1 MNLREI
7 QKRGVLVAKKTEK
20 VCKAAGTQV
29 LARLDD
35 FRKSS
40 VTQAS
45 EQQTKSFSAYKQLTA
60 LTLSAALVVTSGV
73 MSYQNILQMPM
84 ESEMAV
90 TDTQD
95 KVIDTTAHEAV
106 IPKSDVKDV
115 TASEVKA
122 PIKRS
127 TIIDDRRVI
136 KGGQPLILKT
146 ALAEVDEYAK
156 VSLDGYALSVDGRE
170 VGFFKTDTEASE
182 TLKSF
187 QSQFPVGS
195 HVEETYFKED
205 VQTVQTR
212 RPAADFSGYQTKE
225 QALTLIS
232 KGTDVEKL
240 HTVQDGESFW
250 AIATQNKIS
259 VDDLIKANPNI
270 VPERIKP
277 GDKVSLLVAQPLITV
292 CTVETVT
299 YSEEIP
305 YTVHYTEDT
314 SAYKG
319 TNKVTVKGA
328 NGKKEIT
335 AKLVKEN
342 GVAVKRLVLNEKVVS
357 KPKDQTVAQGT
368 KKAPAT
374 APTGVLAKP
383 YSRGTYSSGFGR
395 RWGRMHEGV
404 DWSMPVG
411 SPVYAADG
419 GVVES
424 AGRNGDY
431 GYCVIIN
438 HGNGIKTLY
447 AHNSKLLVQAGQKV
461 YKGQKIAA
469 SGNTGRSTGPHLHF
483 EVRKNG
489 VAVNPLKYLK

>member
-7 QKRGVLVAKKTEK
+7 QKRGVLVAKKTQK

-45 EQQTKSFSAYKQLTA
+45 EQQTRTFSAYKQLTA

-73 MSYQNILQMPM
+73 MSYQGLFQMPM

-90 TDTQD
+90 NETTD
-95 KVIDTTAHEAV
+95 KVIDTAHESV
-106 IPKSDVKDV
+106 LPKTDVKDV

-122 PIKRS
+122 PVKRS
-127 TIIDDRRVI
+127 TIIDDRRIV
-136 KGGQPLILKT
+136 KGGQPLILST
-146 ALAEVDEYAK
+146 ALAEVSEYSK

-170 VGFFKTDTEASE
+170 VGFFKSDSEASE
-182 TLKSF
+182 TLKNF
-187 QSQFPVGS
+187 QAQFPVGAQ
-195 HVEETYFKED
+195 VEETYFKED

-212 RPAADFSGYQTKE
+212 RLAANFKGYQTKD
-225 QALTLIS
+225 QALTLIA

-240 HTVQDGESFW
+240 HTVKDGESFW
-250 AIATQNKIS
+250 AIATQYKIS
-259 VDDLIKANPNI
+259 VDELIKANPNL
-270 VPERIKP
+270 VPERIKA
-277 GDKVSLLVAQPLITV
+277 GDKVSLLVAKPLITV

-299 YSEEIP
+299 YAEEIP
-305 YTVHYTEDT
+305 YTTHYTADAGT
-314 SAYKG
+314 YKG
-319 TNKVTVKGA
+319 TNKVTIKGA

-342 GVAVKRLVLNEKVVS
+342 GVAVKRLVLSEKVVS

-374 APTGVLAKP
+374 AATGKLGKP
-383 YSRGTYSSGFGR
+383 YSRGSYSSGFGR

-424 AGRNGDY
+424 SGRNGDY
-431 GYCVIIN
+431 GYCVVIN

-447 AHNSKLLVQAGQKV
+447 AHNSKLLVKAGQRV
-461 YKGQKIAA
+461 YKGQKIAS